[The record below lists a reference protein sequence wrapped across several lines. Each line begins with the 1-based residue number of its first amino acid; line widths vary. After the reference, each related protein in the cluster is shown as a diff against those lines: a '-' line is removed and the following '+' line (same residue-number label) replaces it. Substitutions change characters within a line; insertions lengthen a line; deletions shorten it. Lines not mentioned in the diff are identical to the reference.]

1 MSNMAKSR
9 RFLSD
14 VKSEVGLQA
23 GVRKDRVRV
32 NGEPQGEP
40 SSIITT

>member
-14 VKSEVGLQA
+14 VKSEVG
-23 GVRKDRVRV
+23 GVRV

-40 SSIITT
+40 GCIITT